1 MNSTAPATTTG
12 GRGKARGTKAV
23 SRSLKAGLQFPV
35 GRVARFLR
43 KGRYAQRVGSGSPIY
58 LSAVLEY
65 LAAEV
70 LELAGNAARDNKKN
84 RIAPRHIQLAV
95 RNDEEF
101 SKLLGS
107 VTIANG
113 EFCPTSTR
121 FSCRRRRE
129 RKRRDWICFA
139 GVLGVFDQ
147 PHTMSS
153 TAASK
158 GGRGKPKASK
168 SVSRSSKAGLQFPVG
183 RIARFLKAGKYA
195 ERVGAGAPVYLSAV
209 LEYLAA
215 EVLELAGN
223 AARDNKKN
231 RIVPRHIQLAVRN
244 DEELSKLLGT
254 VTIANGG
261 VCRTFIRTCC
271 RRRLGK
277 EGRDWICVTGVLG
290 FLLCLRD
297 YCIRVV
303 GLIVEFLL

>member
-101 SKLLGS
+101 SKL
-107 VTIANG
+107 
-113 EFCPTSTR
+113 
-121 FSCRRRRE
+121 
-129 RKRRDWICFA
+129 
-139 GVLGVFDQ
+139 VFDQ

-261 VCRTFIRTCC
+261 VLPNIHQN
-271 RRRLGK
+271 LLPKKVGK
-277 EGRDWICVTGVLG
+277 GKGEIGSASQ
-290 FLLCLRD
+290 
-297 YCIRVV
+297 
-303 GLIVEFLL
+303 EF